1 MRDPLRNNR
10 LVRKRNSDRNR
21 LLKVNLS
28 DFRVVPDAY
37 NCNGNIYGILD
48 DMLLLDLDSEDPNGE
63 DKAELSEKDLL
74 ISDFLST
81 MSSSV
86 QPTSSMM
93 DVDDLF
99 SLDEPSQP
107 KNSFQSD
114 LFDIFE
120 AQNAAPTQ
128 DQNPC

>member
-1 MRDPLRNNR
+1 MS
-10 LVRKRNSDRNR
+10 KNSGFVITN
-21 LLKVNLS
+21 
-28 DFRVVPDAY
+28 
-37 NCNGNIYGILD
+37 ILD
-48 DMLLLDLDSEDPNGE
+48 DMLLLDLDSEDPNAE
-63 DKAELSEKDLL
+63 EKSELSEKDLL

-86 QPTSSMM
+86 QAPSSMT